1 MKVFAAIRQ
10 MFPKRFFII
19 DKRIV
24 SGGEVGM
31 RKYQLYL
38 IEDEFAT
45 HYFGRERLFFQLF
58 QEHQHARGE
67 LQFITKKQ
75 IAYITKKIEV
85 LKIHQ
90 LIQRQLGKIKGFKAD
105 HGAYTIDLSGKISRA
120 KLEVYQDLISLEAH
134 GSYEAET
141 AFFEVLR
148 KCESSFLAIDL
159 EHERFGWLK
168 PIKERKYV

>member
-1 MKVFAAIRQ
+1 MV
-10 MFPKRFFII
+10 
-19 DKRIV
+19 
-24 SGGEVGM
+24 

-58 QEHQHARGE
+58 RENQKSNGE
-67 LQFITKKQ
+67 LKFITQKQ
-75 IAYITKKIEV
+75 ISYITKKVEV

-90 LIQRQLGKIKGFKAD
+90 LIQKQLGKIKGFKAE
-105 HGAYTIDLSGKISRA
+105 HGAYSIELSGKLSTA
-120 KLEVYQDLISLEAH
+120 KLEVFQDLITIDAQ

-148 KCESSFLAIDL
+148 KCESSFLALDL
-159 EHERFGWLK
+159 EHQRYGWLK
-168 PIKERKYV
+168 PIKERKFV

>member
-1 MKVFAAIRQ
+1 MV
-10 MFPKRFFII
+10 
-19 DKRIV
+19 
-24 SGGEVGM
+24 

-58 QEHQHARGE
+58 HEHQKANGE
-67 LQFITKKQ
+67 LKFITQKQ
-75 IAYITKKIEV
+75 ISYITKKVEV

-90 LIQRQLGKIKGFKAD
+90 LIQKQLGKIKGFKAE
-105 HGAYTIDLSGKISRA
+105 HGAYSIDLSGKLSTA
-120 KLEVYQDLISLEAH
+120 KVEVFQDLITIDAQ

-148 KCESSFLAIDL
+148 KCESSFLALDL
-159 EHERFGWLK
+159 EHQRYGWLK
-168 PIKERKYV
+168 PIKERKYI

>member
-1 MKVFAAIRQ
+1 
-10 MFPKRFFII
+10 
-19 DKRIV
+19 
-24 SGGEVGM
+24 M

-58 QEHQHARGE
+58 QEHRKANGE
-67 LQFITKKQ
+67 LKFITQKQ
-75 IAYITKKIEV
+75 ISYITKKVEV

-90 LIQRQLGKIKGFKAD
+90 LIQKQLGKIKGFKAE
-105 HGAYTIDLSGKISRA
+105 HGAYSIELSGKLSTA
-120 KLEVYQDLISLEAH
+120 KLEVFQDLITIEAQ

-148 KCESSFLAIDL
+148 KCETSFLALDL
-159 EHERFGWLK
+159 EHQRYGWLK
-168 PIKERKYV
+168 PIKERKFI

>member
-1 MKVFAAIRQ
+1 MV
-10 MFPKRFFII
+10 
-19 DKRIV
+19 
-24 SGGEVGM
+24 

-58 QEHQHARGE
+58 KEHQKANGE
-67 LQFITKKQ
+67 LKFITQKQ
-75 IAYITKKIEV
+75 ISYITKKVEV

-90 LIQRQLGKIKGFKAD
+90 LIQKQLGKIKGFKAE
-105 HGAYTIDLSGKISRA
+105 HGAYSIELSGKLSTA
-120 KLEVYQDLISLEAH
+120 KLEVFQDLITIDAQ

-159 EHERFGWLK
+159 EHQRYGWLK
-168 PIKERKYV
+168 PIKERKFI

>member
-1 MKVFAAIRQ
+1 V
-10 MFPKRFFII
+10 
-19 DKRIV
+19 V
-24 SGGEVGM
+24 

-58 QEHQHARGE
+58 QEYQKANGE
-67 LQFITKKQ
+67 LKFITQKQ
-75 IAYITKKIEV
+75 VSYITKKVEV

-90 LIQRQLGKIKGFKAD
+90 LIQKQLGKIKGFKAEQ
-105 HGAYTIDLSGKISRA
+105 GAYSIELSGKLSTA
-120 KLEVYQDLISLEAH
+120 KLEVFQDLITIDAQ

-148 KCESSFLAIDL
+148 KCESSFLALDL
-159 EHERFGWLK
+159 EHQRYGWLK
-168 PIKERKYV
+168 PIKERKFV

>member
-1 MKVFAAIRQ
+1 MV
-10 MFPKRFFII
+10 
-19 DKRIV
+19 
-24 SGGEVGM
+24 

-58 QEHQHARGE
+58 KEHQKANGE
-67 LQFITKKQ
+67 LKFITQRQ
-75 IAYITKKIEV
+75 ISYITKKVEV

-90 LIQRQLGKIKGFKAD
+90 LIQKQLGKIKGFKAE
-105 HGAYTIDLSGKISRA
+105 HGAYSIELSGKLSTA
-120 KLEVYQDLISLEAH
+120 KVEVFQDFITIDAQ

-148 KCESSFLAIDL
+148 KCESSFLALDL
-159 EHERFGWLK
+159 EHQRYGWLK
-168 PIKERKYV
+168 PIKERKLI

>member
-1 MKVFAAIRQ
+1 MV
-10 MFPKRFFII
+10 
-19 DKRIV
+19 
-24 SGGEVGM
+24 

-58 QEHQHARGE
+58 LEHQKANGE
-67 LQFITKKQ
+67 LKFITQKQ
-75 IAYITKKIEV
+75 ISYITKKVEV

-90 LIQRQLGKIKGFKAD
+90 LIQKQLGKIKGFKAE
-105 HGAYTIDLSGKISRA
+105 HGAYSIELSGKLSTA
-120 KLEVYQDLISLEAH
+120 KLEVFQDLITIDAQ

-148 KCESSFLAIDL
+148 KCESSFLALDL
-159 EHERFGWLK
+159 EHQRYGWLK
-168 PIKERKYV
+168 PIKERKFI

>member
-1 MKVFAAIRQ
+1 V
-10 MFPKRFFII
+10 
-19 DKRIV
+19 
-24 SGGEVGM
+24 

-58 QEHQHARGE
+58 QEYQKASGE
-67 LQFITKKQ
+67 FKFITQKQ
-75 IAYITKKIEV
+75 ISYITKKVEV

-90 LIQRQLGKIKGFKAD
+90 LIQKQLGKIKGFRAE
-105 HGAYTIDLSGKISRA
+105 HGAYSIELSGKLSTA
-120 KLEVYQDLISLEAH
+120 KVEVFQDLITIDAQ

-148 KCESSFLAIDL
+148 KCESSFMALDL
-159 EHERFGWLK
+159 EHQRYGWLK
-168 PIKERKYV
+168 PIKERKFV

>member
-1 MKVFAAIRQ
+1 
-10 MFPKRFFII
+10 
-19 DKRIV
+19 
-24 SGGEVGM
+24 M

-58 QEHQHARGE
+58 HEHQKANGE
-67 LQFITKKQ
+67 LKFITQKQ
-75 IAYITKKIEV
+75 ISYITKKVEV

-90 LIQRQLGKIKGFKAD
+90 LIQKQLGKIKGFKAE
-105 HGAYTIDLSGKISRA
+105 HGAYSIELSGKLSTA
-120 KLEVYQDLISLEAH
+120 KLEVFQDLITIDAQ

-148 KCESSFLAIDL
+148 KCESSFLALDL
-159 EHERFGWLK
+159 KHQRYGWLK
-168 PIKERKYV
+168 PIKERKFI